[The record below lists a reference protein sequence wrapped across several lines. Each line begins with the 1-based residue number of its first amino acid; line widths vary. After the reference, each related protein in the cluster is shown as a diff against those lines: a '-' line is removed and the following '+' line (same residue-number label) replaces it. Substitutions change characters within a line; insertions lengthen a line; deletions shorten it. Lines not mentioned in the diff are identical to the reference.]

1 MVRKA
6 QDIQAAFEV
15 ETTYGDAPDTELF
28 HLGLLDTFDPRAV
41 NMNITP
47 VPSIGQSTD
56 AHHASGPIDVTLPL
70 KVACQGTGWQELL
83 GNAIGRTNV
92 DQPNISATDATSGID
107 APHSLTTNT
116 YSHAIL
122 AKDLSTGHHTLCNGV
137 VVNEATLEAD
147 YTAGGYITL
156 DTACTA
162 QFSEDSN
169 SGTFTF
175 NPTGGGAMNY
185 DSLDFPSPPTS
196 DPLIPSNLTLS
207 YSTATVD
214 GIRLNDTDGN
224 YVEIGERYMRF
235 LTEADALDTD
245 YAQNADTNNTLV
257 ENGVLDLGAAGY
269 DSGDKLVNLVAAIN
283 AHSGGSPAT
292 KVAGNTVEPQNL
304 MKGIYKMTG
313 SNVTIPIVNSTTT
326 TLTSI
331 PNLKTVS
338 LKIANNN
345 TPIPGEIDSKWL
357 QNKAIA
363 RGKADITLDITA
375 TAEDE
380 TLYDLYVAQTTL
392 PLVRLD
398 FGVGNGSIAL
408 TNGTITSFSRPLTGG
423 GEVVDTLSIKF
434 RGNGDYRNYSAFA
447 ISADFTLQ

>member
-15 ETTYGDAPDTELF
+15 EDSYGDAPDTELF
-28 HLGLLDTFDPRAV
+28 HLGLLDTFDPRQV

-92 DQPNISATDATSGID
+92 DQPNISPSDVKSGID

-156 DTACTA
+156 DTSCTA
-162 QFSEDSN
+162 QFSEDSDN
-169 SGTFTF
+169 GTFTF

-185 DSLDFPSPPTS
+185 NSLPFPSPPTS
-196 DPLIPSNLTLS
+196 DPLLPSNLTIS

-214 GIRLNDTDGN
+214 GIRINDTAGN
-224 YVEIGERYMRF
+224 YVEVGERYMRF

-245 YAQNADTNNTLV
+245 YAQNADANNTLV
-257 ENGVLDLGAAGY
+257 ENGVLDLGASAY
-269 DSGDKLVNLVAAIN
+269 DDGNKLTTLVAAIN
-283 AHSGGSPAT
+283 AHIGASPAT
-292 KVAGNTVEPQNL
+292 RVAGQTVEPQNL
-304 MKGIYKMTG
+304 MKGVYKLTG
-313 SNVTIPIVNSTTT
+313 SDVTIPIVNSTTA
-326 TLTSI
+326 TLTEF
-331 PNLKTVS
+331 PNVKTVS

-345 TPIPGEIDSKWL
+345 TPIPGKIDGKWL
-357 QNKAIA
+357 QNYRIA
-363 RGKADITLDITA
+363 RGKADITLDITM
-375 TAEDE
+375 TPNSED
-380 TLYDLYVAQTTL
+380 LYDLYVAQTTL

-398 FGVGNGSIAL
+398 FGAGNGSIAL
-408 TNGTITSFSRPLTGG
+408 TNGTITSFTRPLTGG
-423 GEVVDTLSIKF
+423 AEVVDTLSIKF

>member
-1 MVRKA
+1 
-6 QDIQAAFEV
+6 
-15 ETTYGDAPDTELF
+15 
-28 HLGLLDTFDPRAV
+28 
-41 NMNITP
+41 
-47 VPSIGQSTD
+47 
-56 AHHASGPIDVTLPL
+56 
-70 KVACQGTGWQELL
+70 
-83 GNAIGRTNV
+83 
-92 DQPNISATDATSGID
+92 
-107 APHSLTTNT
+107 
-116 YSHAIL
+116 
-122 AKDLSTGHHTLCNGV
+122 
-137 VVNEATLEAD
+137 
-147 YTAGGYITL
+147 
-156 DTACTA
+156 
-162 QFSEDSN
+162 
-169 SGTFTF
+169 
-175 NPTGGGAMNY
+175 
-185 DSLDFPSPPTS
+185 
-196 DPLIPSNLTLS
+196 
-207 YSTATVD
+207 
-214 GIRLNDTDGN
+214 
-224 YVEIGERYMRF
+224 MRF

-245 YAQNADTNNTLV
+245 YAQNADSTNALV
-257 ENGVLDLGAAGY
+257 ENGVLDLNNAGF
-269 DSGDKLVNLVAAIN
+269 DTGDKLVALVAAIN

-331 PNLKTVS
+331 SNLKTVS